1 MLLDPGTFLLLA
13 LLGGVV
19 AVDGTSFGQF
29 MISRPFVAATLA
41 GWIVGAPLQGAA
53 IGVILEAFHLTVLP
67 VGAAR
72 YPEGGPAAVAGGA
85 AYALSEQTP
94 SSLLLAV
101 LVVLLLEWIGGESVR
116 LMRQGNVRL
125 LNEGHGKLATA
136 RGLERRHLAAI
147 GVDFL
152 RGTLLFVFGMALLL
166 VTETFVTPF
175 WGLGE
180 DLPRLMIA
188 AIVPGLLASA
198 VRIVGWRAWFTAA
211 GAIGG
216 VTLVVLGG

>member
-1 MLLDPGTFLLLA
+1 MLLDPGTFLLLSV
-13 LLGGVV
+13 LGGLV

-29 MISRPFVAATLA
+29 MVSRPFVAATLA
-41 GWIVGAPLQGAA
+41 GWIVGAPLEGAA
-53 IGVILEAFHLTVLP
+53 IGVVLEAFHLTVLP

-85 AYALSEQTP
+85 AYALSDHTP
-94 SSLLLAV
+94 SGLLLSV
-101 LVVLLLEWIGGESVR
+101 LAVLLLEWIGGESVR
-116 LMRQGNVRL
+116 LMRHGNVRL
-125 LNEGHGKLATA
+125 ISDNHGRLSSA

-152 RGTLLFVFGMALLL
+152 RGMLLFCLGALLLFVTHRFIA
-166 VTETFVTPF
+166 PF

-180 DLPRLMIA
+180 DVPRLLIA
-188 AIVPGLLASA
+188 ALVPGLLASA
-198 VRIVGWRAWFTAA
+198 VRIVGWRAWFAAA

-216 VTLVVLGG
+216 VTLLLLTG